1 MPVALSW
8 KSMMAPPS
16 KLMDKEALSFS
27 MQALLFLDITV
38 IFILILEILR
48 RTTHQLSLIRDS
60 EFIFLNSAGVFPV
73 CCLKYLKK
81 FAKFIVLLSTF

>member
-27 MQALLFLDITV
+27 MQALLFLDITAV
-38 IFILILEILR
+38 FILILEIDK
-48 RTTHQLSLIRDS
+48 TSHSFLSIIGYQG
-60 EFIFLNSAGVFPV
+60 F
-73 CCLKYLKK
+73 
-81 FAKFIVLLSTF
+81 